1 MKVVSETCLNCI
13 VKLTTQAIENERDL
27 HLNKSQWSLLLG
39 FQARGIMSRGHN
51 NILCDTVYRCCCI
64 YVCKGTCGCCQGADS
79 KIKWLWSYVTLIQVP
94 QERLYILL
102 SISHVMNTLPTHNWL
117 ARCRWVPV
125 NGPYLPLQ
133 INSQPRKTTARYK
146 FRNFWNNAWS
156 CTLCIDRQNFFIN
169 CV

>member
-39 FQARGIMSRGHN
+39 FQARGTMSRGHN
-51 NILCDTVYRCCCI
+51 NILCDTVYRCCYI

-79 KIKWLWSYVTLIQVP
+79 QIKWLRSYVTLIQVP

-102 SISHVMNTLPTHNWL
+102 SISRVMNTLPTHNWL
-117 ARCRWVPV
+117 ARCR
-125 NGPYLPLQ
+125 
-133 INSQPRKTTARYK
+133 
-146 FRNFWNNAWS
+146 
-156 CTLCIDRQNFFIN
+156 
-169 CV
+169 